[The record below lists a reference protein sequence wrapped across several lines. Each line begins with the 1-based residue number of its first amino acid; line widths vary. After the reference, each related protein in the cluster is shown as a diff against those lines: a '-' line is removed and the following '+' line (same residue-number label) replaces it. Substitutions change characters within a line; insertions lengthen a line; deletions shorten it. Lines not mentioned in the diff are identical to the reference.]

1 MKMRVFN
8 IKCQKNQKNQQKKS
22 KFSAKKSKF
31 QRKSLLKKLK
41 NPEKKRT
48 FSCEKGEIRPFPD
61 EISGKIGE
69 ISPEFRI
76 SGTNF

>member
-1 MKMRVFN
+1 MSK
-8 IKCQKNQKNQQKKS
+8 KSKKSAKKS

-41 NPEKKRT
+41 KPGKKRT